1 MGSPIRLFLI
11 DDDEDDLFI
20 FHLALQE
27 LNVTTDCLEDTNSEK
42 ALKRLKEGGM
52 PVPDMIFLDW
62 NMPKISGRDCLIGI
76 RQIPAYA
83 HVPVIIYS
91 TSSSWRDKDE
101 TKRLGASYFLTKPTS
116 FKELC
121 RTLMSLL
128 TRDW

>member
-1 MGSPIRLFLI
+1 MGGPKRLFLI

-27 LNVTTDCLEDTNSEK
+27 LNVMTDCLEDTNSEK
-42 ALKRLKEGGM
+42 ALTRLKEGNL

-62 NMPKISGRDCLIGI
+62 NMPKISGRDCLISI
-76 RQIPAYA
+76 KQIPAYA
-83 HVPVIIYS
+83 NVPVIIFS

-101 TKRLGASYFLTKPTS
+101 TKQLGASYFLTKPTS

-121 RTLMSLL
+121 RALFSLL